1 MFQIVIDQMKD
12 NLTLEGCLFS
22 AIISKTRSA
31 LAEVDDSTTRP
42 TTNKQVEI
50 LFKFIVVLVSGD
62 ATFLRRTSL
71 EILNSLKLRY
81 TSGRNTVT
89 IKIVKS
95 SVLAIIM
102 SFVAITCNAVWKM
115 SNIAR
120 RVSSLRL
127 VTDVR

>member
-62 ATFLRRTSL
+62 ATFL
-71 EILNSLKLRY
+71 
-81 TSGRNTVT
+81 
-89 IKIVKS
+89 
-95 SVLAIIM
+95 
-102 SFVAITCNAVWKM
+102 
-115 SNIAR
+115 
-120 RVSSLRL
+120 
-127 VTDVR
+127 

>member
-102 SFVAITCNAVWKM
+102 SFVAITCNAVKKM